1 VLEIAV
7 TVGELRQV
15 IDFVI
20 GHDQKRRRL
29 EFIYIRYSS
38 CYISMFLFSKKLG
51 AMTGTGK
58 LNDCFVFVWSC
69 CFIGQGV
76 TSLVACALK

>member
-1 VLEIAV
+1 MEIAV
-7 TVGELRQV
+7 TVGELRRV

-20 GHDQKRRRL
+20 GHEKRRRL

-38 CYISMFLFSKKLG
+38 CYIFQCFLFSKKLG

-76 TSLVACALK
+76 ASLVVP